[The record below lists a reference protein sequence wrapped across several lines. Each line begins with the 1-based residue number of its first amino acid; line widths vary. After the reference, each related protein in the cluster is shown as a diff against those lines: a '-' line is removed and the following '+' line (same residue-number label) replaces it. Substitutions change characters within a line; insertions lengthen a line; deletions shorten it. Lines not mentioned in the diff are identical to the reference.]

1 MKKKERRRM
10 RHDKIIGI
18 ACRNIE
24 DLARARRDSKYGI
37 MKMLSV
43 LKTDTKKEKR
53 DA

>member
-10 RHDKIIGI
+10 RHDKIIGT

-37 MKMLSV
+37 MKMLAV
-43 LKTDTKKEKR
+43 LKTDPKKEEK